1 MGSKTQVAALQREV
15 CFAPVNGHRRAAAA
29 CPKRANNGSGQ
40 PYSITSSAQASTGG
54 GTVRP
59 RALAVLRLM
68 TSSNLVGCTMRLKAQ
83 AAPVVIPGLGISG
96 VKIPARIRLR
106 ADWIA
111 VILALSARLPAMDD
125 RHHRSSPE

>member
-1 MGSKTQVAALQREV
+1 MTVSCQQRKWPSLFDHLVGLGEH
-15 CFAPVNGHRRAAAA
+15 GRRHGKAE
-29 CPKRANNGSGQ
+29 GLSGLEIDDQ
-40 PYSITSSAQASTGG
+40 FE
-54 GTVRP
+54 
-59 RALAVLRLM
+59 L
-68 TSSNLVGCTMRLKAQ
+68 GCTMRLKAQ
-83 AAPVVIPGLGISG
+83 AAPVVIPGQGISG